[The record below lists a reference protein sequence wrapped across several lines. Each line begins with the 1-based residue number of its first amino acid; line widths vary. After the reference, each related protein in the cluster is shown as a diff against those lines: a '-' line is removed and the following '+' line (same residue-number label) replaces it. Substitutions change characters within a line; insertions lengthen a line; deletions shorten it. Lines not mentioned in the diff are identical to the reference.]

1 MDIKHLRTFV
11 TVFRLGSITKTA
23 EALHLTQPAVSGQ
36 IKSLEE
42 ALDVKLLLRTPTALT
57 LTGAGQDLKLRA
69 ER

>member
-11 TVFRLGSITKTA
+11 TVARLGSITKTA

-42 ALDVKLLLRTPTALT
+42 ALDVKLLLRTPTA
-57 LTGAGQDLKLRA
+57 
-69 ER
+69 